1 MPGALYGAPAMKIV
15 FQSFEGRYSDSPR
28 ALYEGLLRRTHAH
41 ECLWLVDPRH
51 AATFPP
57 QAATVPYR
65 SAACVDALESADLV
79 IANTHTD
86 MEWTKRPGALYLQTW
101 HGTPLKR
108 IHFDVLWSPP
118 GLTERLSRDV
128 ARWDILLS
136 PNRVSTER
144 LRRAFGFGGEV
155 LESGY
160 PRTDVLNSPGAAAIR
175 ARVRSE
181 LDIPPD
187 RTAVL
192 YAPTWRDDELHVGGK
207 EFSPGADEGETAL
220 GLDVAAF
227 AERLGEHHVLLL
239 RLHPLLT
246 GRLQTYAHPA
256 VRDVSLHAD
265 VSELYLAADVLVTDY
280 SSSMFDFA
288 VTRKPLV
295 FFMYDRER
303 YENRTRGVYFDL
315 SPLAPG
321 PIVETTVDLLDAL
334 AELPR
339 ATARYADRYARF
351 RDTFCDLDDGRATAR
366 VLDRALSGRAR
377 RQALP

>member
-1 MPGALYGAPAMKIV
+1 VKIV

-28 ALYEGLLRRTHAH
+28 ALYEGLLRRRGSHD
-41 ECLWLVDPRH
+41 CLWLVDARH
-51 AATFPP
+51 AQTFPP
-57 QAATVPYR
+57 RAVTVPYR
-65 SAACVDALESADLV
+65 SADCVSALESADLV

-128 ARWDILLS
+128 ARWDVLLS

-160 PRTDVLNSPGAAAIR
+160 PRNDVLNSPVAATLR

-181 LDIPPD
+181 LDITPH

-192 YAPTWRDDELHVGGK
+192 YAPTWRDDERHVGGK
-207 EFSPGADEGETAL
+207 EASPGAGGGETTL

-227 AERLGEHHVLLL
+227 AKRLGENHVLLL

-246 GRLQTYAHPA
+246 GRLQAYEHPA

-288 VTRKPLV
+288 VTGKPLV
-295 FFMYDRER
+295 FYMYDRER
-303 YENRTRGVYFDL
+303 YESRTRGVYFDL

-321 PIVETTVDLLDAL
+321 PIVETTADLLDAL
-334 AELPR
+334 EELPG
-339 ATARYADRYARF
+339 ATARYAARYARF
-351 RDTFCDLDDGRATAR
+351 RDAFCHLDDGHATER
-366 VLDRALSGRAR
+366 VLDRALSRPPR
-377 RQALP
+377 RQALS